1 MHNAS
6 AWPPDCEITRASN
19 FEADNTEEKN
29 LMRAY
34 LVHQPGGPEALELQ
48 EVPDPSQRDGWV
60 LIDVRAI
67 GLNRAEA
74 ILRSGGFG
82 DSVNF
87 PRITGIECVGVVAH
101 GGGTDL
107 QPGETVAAVMGG
119 MGIAFDGSYAEQVL
133 MPRSNVLPQTTDLG
147 WAELGAIPETFLTG
161 FGCLEMVDALDV
173 PARVLI
179 RPGASALGL
188 AVAQIVAELGGET
201 VGVTRSSSKR
211 DALLAGGMTE
221 VLVADGPVAAD
232 VASIWPDG
240 PTAVIDA
247 VASNASLSDDLAML
261 GDTRRLCIAGALA
274 DNYGTAST
282 DDTASILDRPNV
294 SFYSSDSIHS
304 DTDTAKLQ
312 AIVDKVAQRSYRVNI
327 AEIVDFGGIVDAH
340 HKMEANAYA
349 GKVVAIL

>member
-1 MHNAS
+1 
-6 AWPPDCEITRASN
+6 
-19 FEADNTEEKN
+19 
-29 LMRAY
+29 MRAY
-34 LVHQPGGPEALELQ
+34 VVHQAGGPDALELQ
-48 EVPDPSQRDGWV
+48 EVPNPAPRDGWV

-67 GLNRAEA
+67 GVNRAEA
-74 ILRSGGFG
+74 IVRSGGFG
-82 DSVNF
+82 DSVGF
-87 PRITGIECVGVVAH
+87 PRITGIECVGVVVH

-107 QPGETVAAVMGG
+107 RPGETVAAVMGG
-119 MGIAFDGSYAEQVL
+119 MGIGFDGSYAERVL
-133 MPRSNVLPQTTDLG
+133 MPRSNVLPLTTDLG
-147 WAELGAIPETFLTG
+147 WAELGAIPETFLTA

-173 PARVLI
+173 PARVLM

-201 VGVTRSSSKR
+201 VGVTRSAGKR
-211 DALLAGGMTE
+211 DALLAGGMTH

-247 VASNASLSDDLAML
+247 VGSNASLTDDLAML

-274 DNYGTAST
+274 DNYSTAST
-282 DDTASILDRPNV
+282 DQTPSILDRPNV

-304 DTDTAKLQ
+304 DTDTGKLQ
-312 AIVDKVAQRSYRVNI
+312 AIVDKVAQKSYSVNI
-327 AEIVDFGGIVDAH
+327 AETVDFGEMIEVH
-340 HKMEANAYA
+340 RKMEANAYA

>member
-1 MHNAS
+1 
-6 AWPPDCEITRASN
+6 
-19 FEADNTEEKN
+19 
-29 LMRAY
+29 MRAY
-34 LVHQPGGPEALELQ
+34 VVREAGGPEVLELQ
-48 EVPDPSQRDGWV
+48 EVPDPAPRDGWV

-82 DSVNF
+82 DSVTF

-133 MPRSNVLPQTTDLG
+133 MPRSNVLPLKTDLG
-147 WAELGAIPETFLTG
+147 WDELGAIPETFLTAY
-161 FGCLEMVDALDV
+161 GCLELVDALDA
-173 PARVLI
+173 PARVLM

-201 VGVTRSSSKR
+201 IGVTRSAGKR
-211 DALLAGGMTE
+211 DALLAGGMTN
-221 VLVADGPVAAD
+221 VLVADGPVADD

-240 PTAVIDA
+240 PTAVIDTIG
-247 VASNASLSDDLAML
+247 SNASLTDDLAML
-261 GDTRRLCIAGALA
+261 GDTRRLCIGGSLA

-282 DDTASILDRPNV
+282 DETASILERPNV

-312 AIVDKVAQRSYRVNI
+312 AIGDKVAQKSYSVNI
-327 AEIVDFGGIVDAH
+327 AEVIDFNEMIEVH
-340 HKMEANAYA
+340 RKMEDNAYA
-349 GKVVAIL
+349 GKVVATL